1 MAMIRGAIF
10 DADGTLLDS
19 MGAWDVAAVHYLA
32 DQGVQ
37 ARPDLKQVLFP
48 LTLTECTV
56 YLHEAYGL
64 PKPPAE
70 IEAEIKERM
79 RLFYRDKV
87 EAKPGAKAFL
97 EALKARG
104 VKLTLA
110 TNTARAA
117 ITGGLERTGL
127 LPLLDGI
134 FTTEEV
140 GLDKRNPAYFH
151 YVRQALGTET
161 AETWVFEDAVHA
173 AATAY
178 HAGFPVAGVPDP
190 YSDQEALKKVCHLY
204 LPGLT
209 DFDGFWSRA
218 QEITPEQGEEKP

>member
-1 MAMIRGAIF
+1 MIKAAIL

-19 MGAWDVAAVHYLA
+19 MGAWDVAAANYLA
-32 DQGVQ
+32 GRGVA
-37 ARPDLKQVLFP
+37 ARPDLQEVLFP

-56 YLHEAYGL
+56 YLHEDYGL
-64 PKPPAE
+64 PESPKQ
-70 IEAEIKERM
+70 IEEAIKAGMAR
-79 RLFYRDKV
+79 FYREQV
-87 EAKPGAKAFL
+87 EAKPGALDFL
-97 EALKARG
+97 TKLKAHG
-104 VKLTLA
+104 VKLALA

-151 YVRQALGTET
+151 HVRRVLGTEP

-209 DFDGFWSRA
+209 DFDGFWKQA
-218 QEITPEQGEEKP
+218 EKISLGQREDEP

>member
-1 MAMIRGAIF
+1 MIKAAIL

-19 MGAWDVAAVHYLA
+19 MGAWDVAAANYLA
-32 DQGVQ
+32 GRGVT
-37 ARPDLKQVLFP
+37 ARPDLQEVLFP

-56 YLHEAYGL
+56 YLHEDYGI
-64 PKPPAE
+64 PESPE
-70 IEAEIKERM
+70 QIEAEIKAGMAR
-79 RLFYRDKV
+79 FYREQV
-87 EAKPGAKAFL
+87 EAKPGAAEFL
-97 EALKARG
+97 TRLKAHG
-104 VKLTLA
+104 VKLALA

-127 LPLLDGI
+127 LPFLDGI

-151 YVRQALGTET
+151 HVRQALGTEP

-178 HAGFPVAGVPDP
+178 NAGFPVAGVPDP
-190 YSDQEALKKVCHLY
+190 YSDQEELKKVCHLY

-209 DFDGFWSRA
+209 DFDGFWSQA